1 MTNRSLRRRAGLIL
15 CLLGALALPVH
26 AEKTGGELLIHTGIT
41 FIQPITEIAR
51 ILEKEQNIKITISQG
66 ASEDIYQSLR
76 KSGLGD
82 LYLPGDPE
90 YRTKHLSEGLLGDY
104 VTVGYNQTALIV
116 RKGNPKKVKADLRE
130 LLRDDLAVV
139 IGSPGRGAIGL
150 ETQQILNKAGLYD
163 KVVHGAAALAA
174 DSRSLNLMLKRGEA
188 DVIVNFRA
196 TAFSPDNLPHMDV
209 LDLDPKIAKPQPLWL
224 NLTTVAKNPG
234 AARRFMEYAAGPD
247 GQAIFRKHGFLDNK
261 ISHQP

>member
-1 MTNRSLRRRAGLIL
+1 MLGLI
-15 CLLGALALPVH
+15 GALALPVH
-26 AEKTGGELLIHTGIT
+26 AEKTGGELLIYTGIT

-66 ASEDIYQSLR
+66 ASGDIYQSLR

-139 IGSPGRGAIGL
+139 IGSPERGAIGL

-163 KVVHGAAALAA
+163 KVVRSAAALAA

-196 TAFSPDNLPHMDV
+196 TAFSPDNAPHMDV
-209 LDLDPKIAKPQPLWL
+209 LDLDQEIAKPRALWL
-224 NLTTVAKNPG
+224 NLTTVAKNPS
-234 AARRFMEYAAGPD
+234 AARRFMEYAAGAE

-261 ISHQP
+261 TSPQP